1 MNKEIIDRILLASI
15 GAMFLTRERAE
26 EIFDDYLQKWEVEKS
41 VRGSMVEDLI
51 KRSQEA
57 HKELEKILADHV
69 KEIAKKLNLAKNE
82 DLVRLERKIDKILE
96 AQGLAV
102 EESGGDVNP
111 QAQKSQAESENT
123 QKQET

>member
-26 EIFDDYLQKWEVEKS
+26 EIFDDYLQKWEVEKA
-41 VRGSMVEDLI
+41 VRGSIVEDLI

-102 EESGGDVNP
+102 EEGGGDVNP

>member
-15 GAMFLTRERAE
+15 GAMFLTRDRAE
-26 EIFDDYLQKWEVEKS
+26 EIFDDYLQKWEAEKA
-41 VRGSMVEDLI
+41 VRGTMVEDLL

-69 KEIAKKLNLAKNE
+69 KEIARKLDLAKNE
-82 DLVRLERKIDKILE
+82 DLVRLENKINRLLD

-102 EESGGDVNP
+102 EESGDVNP
-111 QAQKSQAESENT
+111 QAQQQQAESENT

>member
-26 EIFDDYLQKWEVEKS
+26 EIFDDYLQKWEAEKA
-41 VRGSMVEDLI
+41 VRGTMVEDLI

-69 KEIAKKLNLAKNE
+69 REIARKLNLANNE
-82 DLVRLERKIDKILE
+82 DLARIENKINRLLE
-96 AQGLAV
+96 AQGLSV
-102 EESGGDVNP
+102 EESGAGDNP
-111 QAQKSQAESENT
+111 QAQPKGESENT
-123 QKQET
+123 EEQET

>member
-15 GAMFLTRERAE
+15 GAMFLTRDRAE
-26 EIFDDYLQKWEVEKS
+26 EIFDDYLQKWEAEKA
-41 VRGSMVEDLI
+41 VRGTMVEDLL

-57 HKELEKILADHV
+57 HKELENILADHV
-69 KEIAKKLNLAKNE
+69 REIARKLDLAKNE
-82 DLVRLERKIDKILE
+82 DLLRLERKINKILE

-102 EESGGDVNP
+102 EENDTSDRP
-111 QAQKSQAESENT
+111 QEQQQAESENT

>member
-15 GAMFLTRERAE
+15 GAMFLTRDRAE
-26 EIFDDYLQKWEVEKS
+26 EIFDDYLQKWEAEKA
-41 VRGSMVEDLI
+41 VRGTMVEDLL

-69 KEIAKKLNLAKNE
+69 KEIAKKLDLAKNE
-82 DLVRLERKIDKILE
+82 DLLRLERKINKILE

-102 EESGGDVNP
+102 EESDAGDRP
-111 QAQKSQAESENT
+111 QEQQPQAESENT
-123 QKQET
+123 GEQET

>member
-26 EIFDDYLQKWEVEKS
+26 EIFDDYLQKWEAEKA
-41 VRGSMVEDLI
+41 VRGTMVEDLI

-69 KEIAKKLNLAKNE
+69 REIARKLNLANNE
-82 DLVRLERKIDKILE
+82 DLARIENKLDRLLK
-96 AQGLAV
+96 AQGLSV
-102 EESGGDVNP
+102 EETGAGGNP
-111 QAQKSQAESENT
+111 QAQQPEGESENAGE
-123 QKQET
+123 QET

>member
-26 EIFDDYLQKWEVEKS
+26 EIFDDYLQKWEVEKA
-41 VRGSMVEDLI
+41 VRGSIVEDLI

-69 KEIAKKLNLAKNE
+69 KEIARKLNLAKNE
-82 DLVRLERKIDKILE
+82 DLVRLEKKINKILE

-111 QAQKSQAESENT
+111 QAQQQQAESENT

>member
-26 EIFDDYLQKWEVEKS
+26 EIFDDYLQKWEVEKA
-41 VRGSMVEDLI
+41 VRGSIVEDLI